1 MRKVIKIKESELI
14 RLVSKVINE
23 QKKIEQ
29 GLEKGLERLGI
40 GTERT
45 IGRGEQLFNRM
56 EKELSS
62 FQGTEKGL
70 KRFFRPDQIKFM
82 SKLPNEIK
90 FELDDFLKKIKNPNW
105 EVVSK
110 NVGEYTSYDAMLID
124 RAGKMYDLRATQKAI
139 NNAIEGKDFDN
150 LIKDIPEVLKDGT
163 PFRKPLVDI
172 LNKM

>member
-1 MRKVIKIKESELI
+1 MGKVIKIKESELI
-14 RLVSKVINE
+14 RLVRKVVNE

-45 IGRGEQLFNRM
+45 IGRGEQLFNRL

-62 FQGTEKGL
+62 FEGTEHGL

-82 SKLPNEIK
+82 SKLPNKIK
-90 FELDDFLKKIKNPNW
+90 FELDELLKKIKNPNW
-105 EVVSK
+105 EVVPK
-110 NVGEYTSYDAMLID
+110 QYGEYTGYDFILFD
-124 RAGKMYDLRATQKAI
+124 RAGKKYDLRAFQKAV
-139 NNAIEGKDFDN
+139 NNAVEGKDFDIF
-150 LIKDIPEVLKDGT
+150 IKDIPEVLKDGT